1 MNKYLKFRRI
11 FKTLSSL
18 ELTIICLVLVM
29 ILIFSATL
37 DQVHL
42 GLYGMQKKYFEG
54 WLVWWPLRSGQLIP
68 VFPSGLF
75 LSGILLVNLVCAH
88 AVRFRFQAAK
98 MGIWLVHLGLIVLLV
113 GAGLTHFLSTESQMP
128 IHVGGAAVYSEDVN
142 EIELAII
149 KQGKEYD
156 QIWSIPE
163 ARLVPGQILNDLLL
177 PFPIQVPMNYER
189 QVKSWK
195 VKEYELVVR
204 PRRYYNDYSVT
215 LQSFTHKQYLGTTIP
230 KEFAS
235 RVHIKDFKTGEV
247 RDAVISM
254 NQPLRFRGKT
264 FYQASFAEGDKVS
277 ILQVV
282 ENPSWIFPYVAS
294 IMMALGLLYQFSWH
308 LLRYLKRR
316 SAV

>member
-1 MNKYLKFRRI
+1 MSLLIRRI
-11 FKTLSSL
+11 FKLLSSL

-29 ILIFSATL
+29 MLIFSATL

-54 WLVWWPLRSGQLIP
+54 WLVWWPLRSGRLIP

-75 LSGILLVNLVCAH
+75 LSGVLLLNLVCAH
-88 AVRFRFQAAK
+88 TVRFRFQVCK

-128 IHVGGAAVYSEDVN
+128 ITVSGHAVYSEDAN
-142 EIELAII
+142 EMELAII
-149 KQGKEYD
+149 KQGKETD
-156 QIWSIPE
+156 QIWSIPK
-163 ARLVPGQILNDLLL
+163 ARLVAGKILTDSLL
-177 PFPIQVPMNYER
+177 PFPIMVPENFE
-189 QVKSWK
+189 QQAKSWK
-195 VKEYELVVR
+195 VKDYELVMR

-215 LQSFTHKQYLGTTIP
+215 LQSFTHKQYMGTTIP
-230 KEFAS
+230 KEFSS
-235 RVHIKDFKTGEV
+235 RVHIQDFKTGEV

-264 FYQASFAEGDKVS
+264 FYQASFAQGDTVS

-294 IMMALGLLYQFSWH
+294 IMMALGLLYQFAWH

-316 SAV
+316 PAA